1 MTASVGDSWPV
12 RLRFLGGG
20 VVEDLGFLDVVLVH
34 VALRP
39 GVDQLTFR
47 QQAVRCQVRVTLAV
61 VP

>member
-39 GVDQLTFR
+39 GVDQLTLGQDFP
-47 QQAVRCQVRVTLAV
+47 APETVSDWL
-61 VP
+61 